1 MEQMDLYKY
10 FAEKESKTGCPRF
23 DSVKLLKIIQFAFMA
38 DGVGFEPT
46 CRSYRQTDFECCIN
60 TFSKGKINTD
70 KKLQKELKTLIYSGF
85 SAPFLLLSA

>member
-1 MEQMDLYKY
+1 MRVPL
-10 FAEKESKTGCPRF
+10 AER
-23 DSVKLLKIIQFAFMA
+23 M
-38 DGVGFEPT
+38 GFEPM
-46 CRSYRQTDFECCIN
+46 CDCSQTDFECCIN